1 MNAAV
6 ELIRVQQKRQT
17 AIQTFVFLCF
27 IKTTGVKVFSLL
39 TICTFI
45 VEKRAAFTSLRL
57 NPRVLQQYGLVHR
70 TLDKFWHNVSGVFF
84 FQILLK
90 MLVHFLMISTE
101 NLDIS

>member
-1 MNAAV
+1 M
-6 ELIRVQQKRQT
+6 
-17 AIQTFVFLCF
+17 
-27 IKTTGVKVFSLL
+27 FSLL

-70 TLDKFWHNVSGVFF
+70 TLDKFWHIVNAVLFL
-84 FQILLK
+84 QILLI
-90 MLVHFLMISTE
+90 MFLIISTE